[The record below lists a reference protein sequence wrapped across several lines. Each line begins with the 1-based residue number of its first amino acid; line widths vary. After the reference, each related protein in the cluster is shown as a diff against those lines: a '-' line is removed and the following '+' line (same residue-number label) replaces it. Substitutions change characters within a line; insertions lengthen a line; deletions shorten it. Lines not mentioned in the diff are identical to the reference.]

1 MTFQLFC
8 KNVESCWL
16 CLIVHEAPGNVRKTA
31 FQFFVKMERLAAS
44 ASSCMRHRYSC
55 EKRHFSFFFFV
66 KMERLAASASSCMRH
81 RYSCEKRHFSF
92 FVKMWKLVGCSSSC
106 ISYRE

>member
-1 MTFQLFC
+1 MRYQESSEKRHFSFFLFC

-55 EKRHFSFFFFV
+55 EKRHFSFF
-66 KMERLAASASSCMRH
+66 
-81 RYSCEKRHFSF
+81 
-92 FVKMWKLVGCSSSC
+92 VKMWKVVGSALLCMMQRDS
-106 ISYRE
+106 